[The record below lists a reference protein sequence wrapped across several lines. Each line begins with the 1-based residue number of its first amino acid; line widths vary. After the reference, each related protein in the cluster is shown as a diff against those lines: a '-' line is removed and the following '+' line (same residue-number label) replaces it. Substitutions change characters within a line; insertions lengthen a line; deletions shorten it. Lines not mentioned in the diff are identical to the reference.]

1 MVVVASCNSLVC
13 TTSLRPRH
21 ALVPTRLPVAMNKL
35 TLVTSPRLGSNSR
48 RANAR
53 CCPGPT
59 RKACCA
65 QAKSQPRPEGNGAIS
80 SCRVFSLVLKKLH
93 QHAVAVGLSAA
104 LLASCLSAGASELL
118 RFPASANPAV
128 FAAQQTMVEAWTIVG
143 EVFVDGKFAGHNWDH
158 ELTEGL
164 NAAYTAET
172 GDNAYREIGH
182 MLSKLG
188 DPFTRVVP
196 AREYADFRVS
206 SDGEVQGVGLLIAQ
220 EPSSGRLLVLAPIR
234 GGPADKAGV
243 LPGDEVVSIDGQATV
258 GWNGDQA
265 AQLLRGRTGSSV
277 VVRLARRTEAVPGV
291 PARPE
296 PPLPKLEYKQVQL
309 QREKLELNPVFS
321 TAMQHGDHMTG
332 YIRLVNFSQKAAP
345 EMRHAI
351 AQLQERG
358 CDSFILDLRNNPGGL
373 VRAGLDIARLW
384 LPGETAILT
393 VEGRDAAGTS
403 AMLQR
408 VVLEAGSAMTNAPL
422 AVLVNGGSAS
432 ASEIL
437 AGALHDNHRATLIG
451 DQTFGKGKIQSV
463 FELEDGSA
471 LFVTVAKYRTPNLTD
486 IDLKGLHPDESC
498 SPLGISS
505 GPGAVPITE
514 DALQSLG
521 SRLALDSCVLTAEN
535 FLDSQLGIS
544 TVTAEEHNKMANP
557 LLVGKEQQS
566 QETQF
571 SQRVHS

>member
-1 MVVVASCNSLVC
+1 M
-13 TTSLRPRH
+13 P
-21 ALVPTRLPVAMNKL
+21 
-35 TLVTSPRLGSNSR
+35 VTSALAHGGVISSFQRPYVQARPPDTSTKPVSRLLSIV
-48 RANAR
+48 
-53 CCPGPT
+53 T
-59 RKACCA
+59 RKI
-65 QAKSQPRPEGNGAIS
+65 G
-80 SCRVFSLVLKKLH
+80 

-104 LLASCLSAGASELL
+104 MLASCLSAGASEVM

-128 FAAQQTMVEAWTIVG
+128 FAAQQTLVEAWTIVG
-143 EVFVDGKFAGHNWDH
+143 EVFVDARFAGHNWDQ
-158 ELTEGL
+158 ELTESL
-164 NAAYTAET
+164 TAAYSAES
-172 GDNAYREIGH
+172 GENAYREIAH

-196 AREYADFRVS
+196 PREYADFRVS

-220 EPSSGRLLVLAPIR
+220 EPSSGRLVVLAPIR

-243 LPGDEVVSIDGQATV
+243 LPGDEVVSIDGQATI

-265 AQLLRGRTGSSV
+265 AQLLRGRSGSSV
-277 VVRLARRTEAVPGV
+277 IVRLARRTLAVPGV

-296 PPLPKLEYKQVQL
+296 PPLPRTEYRQVQL

-351 AQLQERG
+351 ADLQERG

-384 LPGETAILT
+384 LPGEAAILT
-393 VEGRDAAGTS
+393 VEGRDVAGSS
-403 AMLQR
+403 AVLQR

-486 IDLKGLHPDESC
+486 IDHQGLHPDQSC
-498 SPLGISS
+498 APLGISS
-505 GPGAVPITE
+505 IPGAVPITD
-514 DALQSLG
+514 DALAGLG
-521 SRLALDSCVLTAEN
+521 SVLALDSCVLTAEG
-535 FLDSQLGIS
+535 FLDQQMGIN
-544 TVTAEEHNKMANP
+544 TVTTQEHGDLTKN
-557 LLVGKEQQS
+557 LLVGNDEQAPDKTVYNQQINS
-566 QETQF
+566 
-571 SQRVHS
+571 